1 MPDLRFYK
9 TIPVFENIFHIF
21 YFLPHEDY
29 TTALPRP
36 KAFYFDIIRQTPI
49 NRVAN
54 VFISRMPRDH
64 DFTIMRIL
72 LSRRTKNRD
81 QLRKLYPQLRHR
93 SRQTVY
99 CCIYFTSKVLAI
111 FSLPLIS
118 STSMQISAVFPIA
131 ASTNFIPPSTKS
143 GDNL

>member
-64 DFTIMRIL
+64 DFTIITVFFTAEQKTAISSETVSPAPAPFAADCIL
-72 LSRRTKNRD
+72 LYLFHIKGLSHILLALDFFHVYAD
-81 QLRKLYPQLRHR
+81 QCSLSYR
-93 SRQTVY
+93 SVDE
-99 CCIYFTSKVLAI
+99 FHSAFDKVR
-111 FSLPLIS
+111 
-118 STSMQISAVFPIA
+118 
-131 ASTNFIPPSTKS
+131 
-143 GDNL
+143 

>member
-1 MPDLRFYK
+1 MPYLRFYK
-9 TIPVFENIFHIF
+9 MIPVFENIFHIF
-21 YFLPHEDY
+21 YFLPYKNY
-29 TTALPRP
+29 TTPFSYP
-36 KAFYFDIIRQTPI
+36 KAFYFDIIRQIPT
-49 NRVAN
+49 A
-54 VFISRMPRDH
+54 SRRFHIKDASRSRLH
-64 DFTIMRIL
+64 NNNSLFY
-72 LSRRTKNRD
+72 RRTKNRD

>member
-1 MPDLRFYK
+1 MPYLRFYK

-64 DFTIMRIL
+64 DFKIMTIL
-72 LSRRTKNRD
+72 LSRRTKKPRSAPKTVSPAPAPFAADCILLYLFHIKGLSHILLALDFFHVYAD
-81 QLRKLYPQLRHR
+81 QCSLSYR
-93 SRQTVY
+93 SVDE
-99 CCIYFTSKVLAI
+99 FHSAFDKVR
-111 FSLPLIS
+111 
-118 STSMQISAVFPIA
+118 
-131 ASTNFIPPSTKS
+131 
-143 GDNL
+143 